1 MAKAYFNK
9 CPKAKADPGKG
20 GVYINAAHGTHC
32 NRRQRVPRP
41 RGYGSALRGSGSVGA
56 PIAPPLQWV
65 NDPGWAGEM
74 AGGCQGKR
82 SLSWQTPGRVGAM
95 AGAMDLSTS
104 ENFG

>member
-20 GVYINAAHGTHC
+20 GVYINAA
-32 NRRQRVPRP
+32 QPRP
-41 RGYGSALRGSGSVGA
+41 RGYGSAARGSGSVGA

-82 SLSWQTPGRVGAM
+82 SLSWQTPGRVDAM